1 MSIFDCN
8 ADWQIFFSGPTG
20 WQIFPLGRP
29 AGSRGQSH
37 KDFGVA
43 RRMSLCIVCPRCAL
57 SIAQTYLQGR
67 PSVHNLVRRF
77 SSTPFLTANS
87 STIPPALAG
96 IPSSKSIQSFL
107 RSFESTNTSFLSD
120 HTVSSAFIQKVDPEI
135 TSFLKAVAAGNDN
148 EWWDQYIDLFLNKG
162 LSRLSRVHFTQILRA
177 LHPTKFHPSTGSVDS
192 KEFFHR
198 LDRVKCDMQAHGY
211 RLGLTEWNHLLDC
224 ARASSSPEKA
234 EGYWNEML
242 QSHVQPDTFSYNNLL
257 TALCGKASRLQ
268 YERPVRYELGEDG
281 QLIDLG
287 KTQSYS
293 ARTYQRFPSTGKSVL
308 ARDIVQAMVAKSI
321 RPNAY
326 TYEILIIAFARDNDM
341 DTVNEIIRRIWGFN
355 PDGTPCESSV
365 SLPAGSSLWPSE
377 HTLIAI
383 ANGYGYNGDLSSAI
397 ALIEAFSAR
406 YSIRVGVS
414 VWLALLLWSSRRS
427 TIHQSPCFGT
437 LSPLAAPRLFQV
449 MKSPPYN
456 VNPGIEMYWHM
467 INHEKRRG
475 AALSAERLLVEAL
488 KRYGP
493 NGTDLTP
500 DTQHLAWRT
509 LSGAKNWVPILCD
522 SLAANS
528 QRGEAMGMFR
538 RWQHRFHALETTG
551 LLRIWDEVDEDRK
564 TDVPGVILPPSSGKA
579 SEGPT
584 SLSIRRR
591 LARASARE
599 RRIAYRRIARRRREH
614 YPYRWRGPGRPLFLP
629 AGINI
634 QFGLGSPSPRYRKS
648 HKLWQRH
655 VRASF
660 GPPRQD
666 QEDKRS
672 VRSKRRQP
680 KREKM
685 FAKSKRWKRRDPMYR
700 EWEER
705 SRILNVDKDLW
716 KKRKMPDSRKRTS
729 KMLTPLDVTFE
740 YVSNS
745 RVAKVTDNTDLDAL
759 LTDEIK
765 DGLLGKGPKTRSGW
779 LKTAVE
785 KLKPF
790 LRHIL

>member
-1 MSIFDCN
+1 
-8 ADWQIFFSGPTG
+8 
-20 WQIFPLGRP
+20 
-29 AGSRGQSH
+29 
-37 KDFGVA
+37 
-43 RRMSLCIVCPRCAL
+43 MSLFIICPRCAL
-57 SIAQTYLQGR
+57 SLARACR
-67 PSVHNLVRRF
+67 PELVRRF
-77 SSTPFLTANS
+77 RSTQSLTANS
-87 STIPPALAG
+87 STIPPAVASF
-96 IPSSKSIQSFL
+96 PSSKSIQSFL
-107 RSFESTNTSFLSD
+107 QFVESTNTSFLPE
-120 HTVSSAFIQKVDPEI
+120 HTVSSAFIQKIDPEVAA
-135 TSFLKAVAAGNDN
+135 FLKALATGNDN

-162 LSRLSRVHFTQILRA
+162 LNRLCRVHFTQILRA
-177 LHPTKFHPSTGSVDS
+177 LHPTKFHPNTGSVDS
-192 KEFFHR
+192 EAFFQR
-198 LDRVKCDMQAHGY
+198 LDRVKSDMQAHGY
-211 RLGLTEWNHLLDC
+211 LLGLTEWNHLLDC

-234 EGYWNEML
+234 LAYWNEMM
-242 QSHVQPDTFSYNNLL
+242 QSHVRPDTFSYNNLL
-257 TALCGKASRLQ
+257 TAVCGKASHLQ
-268 YERPVRYELGEDG
+268 YERPVRYELGKDG
-281 QLIDLG
+281 QLVDLG
-287 KTQSYS
+287 KAQSYS

-308 ARDIVQAMVAKSI
+308 ARDIVECMVARHI

-341 DTVNEIIRRIWGFN
+341 DTVNEIVRRIWGFN

-365 SLPAGSSLWPSE
+365 HLPPGSPLWPSE

-383 ANGYGYNGDLSSAI
+383 ANGYGYNGALASAI
-397 ALIEAFSAR
+397 ALLETFSAH
-406 YSIRVGVS
+406 YSLRIGVA

-427 TIHQSPCFGT
+427 SVHKSPCFGT

-456 VNPGIEMYWHM
+456 INPGIEAYWHI

-564 TDVPGVILPPSSGKA
+564 TDVPGVILPPLSGKA

-765 DGLLGKGPKTRSGW
+765 DGLVGKGPKTRSGW